1 MNTWRKWLIGAGV
14 LVATHVV
21 AFAFGRYLV
30 PEKVVVQEQVKL
42 VEVEKQVV
50 VAQEKVRVEKV
61 YIQEESK
68 RIHREEHTVA
78 HPNGM
83 VETRKTEDINVDKV
97 VKENGIQYVDR
108 EIIKEVEKRVD
119 VEKVVEKRVEVQ
131 VRPDWKVTPMVGL
144 DVPRVIQNPVAAQSA
159 IVFGGQVERR
169 ILGPISAGAWGL
181 SNGNAGVSVT
191 VEF

>member
-1 MNTWRKWLIGAGV
+1 MDTWRKRLIWGGV
-14 LVATHVV
+14 LVATHLV

-30 PEKVVVQEQVKL
+30 PPNVVIQEQLKV
-42 VEVEKQVV
+42 VEVEHQVV
-50 VAQEKVRVEKV
+50 AVQEKVRVEKV
-61 YIQEESK
+61 YVQEEKK
-68 RIHREEHTVA
+68 RVHREEHTVS
-78 HPNGM
+78 HPNGL

-108 EIIKEVEKRVD
+108 ETVKEVEKRVD
-119 VEKVVEKRVEVQ
+119 VEKLVEKKIEVQ
-131 VRPDWKVTPMVGL
+131 VRPDWRVTPLVGL
-144 DVPRVIQNPVAAQSA
+144 DVPRAIANPIAAQSA

-181 SNGNAGVSVT
+181 SNGNAGVAVS

>member
-1 MNTWRKWLIGAGV
+1 MDTWRKWLIWGGV
-14 LVATHVV
+14 LLATHVV

-30 PEKVVVQEQVKL
+30 PPNVVFKDQLKI
-42 VEVEKQVV
+42 VEVEHQVV
-50 VAQEKVRVEKV
+50 AVQEKVRVEKV

-83 VETRKTEDINVDKV
+83 VETRKTEDINVEKV

-119 VEKVVEKRVEVQ
+119 VEKLVEKKVEVQ
-131 VRPDWKVTPMVGL
+131 VRPDWRVTPLVGL
-144 DVPRVIQNPVAAQSA
+144 DVPRAISNPVAAQSA

-181 SNGNAGVSVT
+181 SNGNVGVAVSV
-191 VEF
+191 EF